1 MEQQTGILSRNL
13 LGTSWGKF
21 GKATYPHWAQ
31 SSDRAHVMMLSSVPV
46 DPRVGQQLPGTTSV
60 GPVGPC
66 PSLSQLYNERL
77 ATGCRETS
85 KDQRTAVEGGGPL
98 VTMSHRPA
106 ESRARDS
113 TLGMDSG
120 VKERQTPAEHRQRA
134 LGSVSS
140 LRGPVYGTVGSSD
153 FRRTETQVSD
163 QVQGIQRPGNKGNV
177 WVHPKQLEPT
187 SPPPPQVCP
196 PEPAPP
202 AGPTGEQLGT
212 LKRCLE
218 AHQTEMKRL
227 LTGALGSL
235 CQRLEVVERR
245 MEQLCEQGTTHDNS
259 LALLSTQVGQLA
271 RGMTA
276 AATKQD
282 LSPLHGLGK
291 EPRALKEEKVDF
303 TKLLPHSP
311 NPSCNM
317 GSSGTDLDKGSVTG
331 CQWRMTTTYSP
342 SHSPAQSGDHKEGL
356 GGKKRRTESGR
367 SLFSMGKTQSEGV
380 TEGCI
385 QGNYSPVSDFEDL
398 DMELAAE
405 KGRVA
410 LTWLVKSALV
420 DTESSDS
427 QEVPLP
433 SPSQKAQSGD
443 TQGNRRE
450 SMETHPHSPH
460 VHFPTES
467 QGQSKS
473 TEVPKCPLTGK
484 GRTMAA
490 FPEGVQL
497 SPIGACSLSPHSVK
511 VVGSSGSEHTGRIAP
526 APTNVQLRITSP
538 PRTDHTA
545 YAQSSKETEKD
556 RKPERKRRNKR
567 EAKAHLV
574 GEFNSTATMSVKSSF
589 STQIQDQPQVGVGRE
604 AAEERQQSQ
613 QHKRFV
619 EGMRVSYGGREN
631 QTLNFTIPPHQQHSP
646 LSHAQL
652 KSPDRASSGSVFA
665 SYSRSPLPS
674 PPMSGYMD
682 PQKGKQATDRSLLPF
697 HSTSPS
703 LDSSIVS
710 KLSSPRNGSN
720 TSLMV
725 GVRSIHH
732 QGQALL
738 LQLSDTASQ
747 LVPSSPSPELPS
759 PPDGGQSRRGNLPRF
774 FNSKLKN
781 HWNKD
786 RPSCKK
792 RLLKGVRS
800 TSGALAMSL
809 PELEEETSQ
818 HHWQPLVILG
828 SPVLPLSPLQLGPL
842 AQNFSSSCCSSKV
855 LDRDMSTLQRG
866 LFDATGQFP
875 MSLFSQMG
883 FSKLS
888 KGGLSTVLAAS
899 SSASFRRWFR
909 HKRPTPLMK
918 LSATA
923 VETVMFQ
930 IIESRKKYMYPPLKD
945 YTGPPGLDNDHSYA
959 QSCSQEA
966 TSVRNS
972 STASSMSLTFPPT
985 RRRRVRFTPERALSS
1000 PKTSHSHSPKTM
1012 RLDNQPEPVPSLAIA
1027 SANVKYPGLHGHGR
1041 SPSREGGLYDAS
1053 VGTQPGQRYKR
1064 VSQIRI
1070 RKTVPKP
1077 DNNLTPMGLP
1087 KPKRLKKKE
1096 FSLEEIYTN
1105 KNYKSPTPNRSLET
1119 IFEEPKEKNG
1129 SLVCI
1134 GHQKRKRVLDF
1145 PDFTL
1150 PRKRKARANM
1160 APLRV
1165 KGPRGRGRR
1174 GRPDDA
1180 DLDVMLIERLSE
1192 LEDFFTSQ
1200 SLED

>member
-1 MEQQTGILSRNL
+1 
-13 LGTSWGKF
+13 
-21 GKATYPHWAQ
+21 
-31 SSDRAHVMMLSSVPV
+31 MMLSSVPA
-46 DPRVGQQLPGTTSV
+46 DPRGGQQLPGSTS
-60 GPVGPC
+60 VGPC
-66 PSLSQLYNERL
+66 PSLSQLYHEQL

-85 KDQRTAVEGGGPL
+85 KDQRNAVEGGEPL
-98 VTMSHRPA
+98 VTVTMSHRPA
-106 ESRARDS
+106 ESRARDGS
-113 TLGMDSG
+113 FGMDSG
-120 VKERQTPAEHRQRA
+120 VRERQTPAEHRQRD

-163 QVQGIQRPGNKGNV
+163 QVQGTQRPSNKGNV

-196 PEPAPP
+196 SDPTPP

-218 AHQTEMKRL
+218 AHQAEMKRL
-227 LTGALGSL
+227 LTGSLGSL
-235 CQRLEVVERR
+235 CQRLEMVEKR
-245 MEQLCEQGTTHDNS
+245 MEQLCEQGTTHGNS
-259 LALLSTQVGQLA
+259 LAQLMTQVGQLA

-276 AATKQD
+276 AVTKQG

-291 EPRALKEEKVDF
+291 EPRVLKEEHF

-311 NPSCNM
+311 NPSC
-317 GSSGTDLDKGSVTG
+317 SSGTDLDKGSVTG
-331 CQWRMTTTYSP
+331 CQWMMTTTFSP
-342 SHSPAQSGDHKEGL
+342 SHSPAPSSDHKEGL
-356 GGKKRRTESGR
+356 GGKMKRTESGR
-367 SLFSMGKTQSEGV
+367 SISSIGKAPSKGV

-405 KGRVA
+405 KGQDA
-410 LTWLVKSALV
+410 LNWLVNSALA

-433 SPSQKAQSGD
+433 SPSQKAQSG
-443 TQGNRRE
+443 NRRE

-460 VHFPTES
+460 VHFPAES

-473 TEVPKCPLTGK
+473 TEVHKCPVTGK

-511 VVGSSGSEHTGRIAP
+511 VVESSRSEHTGRIAP
-526 APTNVQLRITSP
+526 ASTNVQLRITRP

-545 YAQSSKETEKD
+545 YTQSSKEAEKD

-567 EAKAHLV
+567 EAKAHSV
-574 GEFNSTATMSVKSSF
+574 GEFTSTATMSVKSSF
-589 STQIQDQPQVGVGRE
+589 SAQIQDRPQVGVDRE
-604 AAEERQQSQ
+604 TAEERQQTQ
-613 QHKRFV
+613 QHKQFV
-619 EGMRVSYGGREN
+619 ESMRVSYGGREN
-631 QTLNFTIPPHQQHSP
+631 QTLNFTIPPHQQHNP
-646 LSHAQL
+646 LSHSQL
-652 KSPDRASSGSVFA
+652 KSPDGASSLSGSVFA
-665 SYSRSPLPS
+665 PSSWSPLPS
-674 PPMSGYMD
+674 PPMSGYVD
-682 PQKGKQATDRSLLPF
+682 PQKDKQATDRSF
-697 HSTSPS
+697 HSSSPS
-703 LDSSIVS
+703 LDSSVVS
-710 KLSSPRNGSN
+710 KLSSPRNGSSK
-720 TSLMV
+720 SLMV
-725 GVRSIHH
+725 GVRSIHP

-738 LQLSDTASQ
+738 LQLSNTASQ
-747 LVPSSPSPELPS
+747 LVPSSHSPELPS
-759 PPDGGQSRRGNLPRF
+759 PPDGGQSRWGNLPCF

-786 RPSCKK
+786 RSSCKK
-792 RLLKGVRS
+792 RPLKGVHS

-828 SPVLPLSPLQLGPL
+828 NPVLPLSPLQLGPL
-842 AQNFSSSCCSSKV
+842 AQTFSSCCSSKA
-855 LDRDMSTLQRG
+855 LDRDASTLQHG
-866 LFDATGQFP
+866 LFHATGQFP

-883 FSKLS
+883 FSKFS
-888 KGGLSTVLAAS
+888 KAGLSTVLAAS
-899 SSASFRRWFR
+899 SPASFRLWFR
-909 HKRPTPLMK
+909 HKRPMPLMR

-923 VETVMFQ
+923 VETVMCQ
-930 IIESRKKYMYPPLKD
+930 IIESQKYMYPPLPPLKD

-959 QSCSQEA
+959 QSCSQEV
-966 TSVRNS
+966 TSVRMS
-972 STASSMSLTFPPT
+972 STASSTSLTFSPT
-985 RRRRVRFTPERALSS
+985 RRRWVRLPPERALSS
-1000 PKTSHSHSPKTM
+1000 PKTSHSHSPKTL
-1012 RLDNQPEPVPSLAIA
+1012 RLDNQPEPVPSFAIA
-1027 SANVKYPGLHGHGR
+1027 SANVKYPGLHGR

-1053 VGTQPGQRYKR
+1053 VGTQPCQRSKR

-1150 PRKRKARANM
+1150 PRKRKVRANM

-1192 LEDFFTSQ
+1192 LEDFFTRQ
-1200 SLED
+1200 GLED

>member
-1 MEQQTGILSRNL
+1 
-13 LGTSWGKF
+13 
-21 GKATYPHWAQ
+21 
-31 SSDRAHVMMLSSVPV
+31 MMFSSVSA
-46 DPRVGQQLPGTTSV
+46 DLRGGQQLPGSTS
-60 GPVGPC
+60 VGPC
-66 PSLSQLYNERL
+66 PSLSQLYHEQL

-85 KDQRTAVEGGGPL
+85 KDQRNAAEGGGPL
-98 VTMSHRPA
+98 VTVTMSHRPA
-106 ESRARDS
+106 ESRARDGS
-113 TLGMDSG
+113 LGVDSG
-120 VKERQTPAEHRQRA
+120 VRERQTLAEHRQRD

-163 QVQGIQRPGNKGNV
+163 QVQGTQRPGNKGNV

-187 SPPPPQVCP
+187 SPPPPPVCP
-196 PEPAPP
+196 SDSTPL

-218 AHQTEMKRL
+218 AHQAEMKRL
-227 LTGALGSL
+227 LTGSLGSL

-245 MEQLCEQGTTHDNS
+245 MEQLCEQGTTHGNS
-259 LALLSTQVGQLA
+259 LALLRNQVGQLA

-276 AATKQD
+276 AVAKQD

-291 EPRALKEEKVDF
+291 EPRVLKEEDF

-331 CQWRMTTTYSP
+331 CQWMMTTTFSP
-342 SHSPAQSGDHKEGL
+342 SHSPAPSKEGL
-356 GGKKRRTESGR
+356 GGKMKRTESGR
-367 SLFSMGKTQSEGV
+367 SVSSIGKAPSKGV
-380 TEGCI
+380 TEGCK

-398 DMELAAE
+398 DMELAAK
-405 KGRVA
+405 KGQDA
-410 LTWLVKSALV
+410 LNWLVNSALA

-433 SPSQKAQSGD
+433 SPSQKAQSG
-443 TQGNRRE
+443 NRSE

-473 TEVPKCPLTGK
+473 TEFHKCPLTDK

-490 FPEGVQL
+490 FPEGLQL

-511 VVGSSGSEHTGRIAP
+511 VVESSRSEHMGRIAL
-526 APTNVQLRITSP
+526 ASTNVQLRVTSP

-545 YAQSSKETEKD
+545 YTQSSKEAEKD
-556 RKPERKRRNKR
+556 RKPERKKRNKR
-567 EAKAHLV
+567 EAKAHSV

-589 STQIQDQPQVGVGRE
+589 SAQIQDLPQVGVGRE

-613 QHKRFV
+613 QHKQFV
-619 EGMRVSYGGREN
+619 ESMRVSYGGREN
-631 QTLNFTIPPHQQHSP
+631 QTLNFTIPPHQQHNP

-652 KSPDRASSGSVFA
+652 KSPDGASSLSGSVFA
-665 SYSRSPLPS
+665 PSSWSPLPS
-674 PPMSGYMD
+674 PPMSGYVD

-697 HSTSPS
+697 HSSSPS
-703 LDSSIVS
+703 LDSSVVS
-710 KLSSPRNGSN
+710 KLSSPRNGSSK
-720 TSLMV
+720 SLMV
-725 GVRSIHH
+725 GVRSIHP

-747 LVPSSPSPELPS
+747 LVPSSPSPELPLH
-759 PPDGGQSRRGNLPRF
+759 PDGGQSRWGNIPCF

-786 RPSCKK
+786 RSSCKK
-792 RLLKGVRS
+792 RPLKGVRS
-800 TSGALAMSL
+800 TSGTLAMSL
-809 PELEEETSQ
+809 PELEEETLQ

-842 AQNFSSSCCSSKV
+842 AQTFSSFCCSSKA
-855 LDRDMSTLQRG
+855 LDRDVSTLQHS
-866 LFDATGQFP
+866 LFHATGQFP

-883 FSKLS
+883 FSKFS
-888 KGGLSTVLAAS
+888 KAGLSTMLAAS
-899 SSASFRRWFR
+899 SPASFRLWFR
-909 HKRPTPLMK
+909 HKCPMPLMR

-923 VETVMFQ
+923 VETVMCQ
-930 IIESRKKYMYPPLKD
+930 IIESQKKYMYPPLKD

-966 TSVRNS
+966 TSVRMS
-972 STASSMSLTFPPT
+972 STASTSLTFSPT
-985 RRRRVRFTPERALSS
+985 RRRWVRLPPERALSS

-1012 RLDNQPEPVPSLAIA
+1012 RLDNQPEPVPSF
-1027 SANVKYPGLHGHGR
+1027 ANVKYPGLHGR

-1053 VGTQPGQRYKR
+1053 VGTQPCQRSKR

-1150 PRKRKARANM
+1150 PRKRKVRANM

-1174 GRPDDA
+1174 GRPDDT

-1192 LEDFFTSQ
+1192 LEDFFTRQ
-1200 SLED
+1200 GLED

>member
-1 MEQQTGILSRNL
+1 
-13 LGTSWGKF
+13 
-21 GKATYPHWAQ
+21 
-31 SSDRAHVMMLSSVPV
+31 MMLSSVSA
-46 DPRVGQQLPGTTSV
+46 DPRGAQQLPGSTS
-60 GPVGPC
+60 VGPC
-66 PSLSQLYNERL
+66 PSLSHLYHEQL

-85 KDQRTAVEGGGPL
+85 KDQRNVVEDGGPL
-98 VTMSHRPA
+98 VTMTMSHRPA
-106 ESRARDS
+106 ESRDRDGS
-113 TLGMDSG
+113 LGMDSG
-120 VKERQTPAEHRQRA
+120 VRERQTQAEYRQRA

-140 LRGPVYGTVGSSD
+140 LRGPVYGTAGSSD

-163 QVQGIQRPGNKGNV
+163 QVQGTQRPGNKGNV

-187 SPPPPQVCP
+187 SPPQVCP
-196 PEPAPP
+196 SDPTPP

-218 AHQTEMKRL
+218 AHQAEMKRL
-227 LTGALGSL
+227 LKGSLGSL

-245 MEQLCEQGTTHDNS
+245 MEQLCEQGTTHGSS
-259 LALLSTQVGQLA
+259 LALLRIQVGQLA

-276 AATKQD
+276 AVAKQD

-291 EPRALKEEKVDF
+291 EPRVLKEDDF

-311 NPSCNM
+311 NPLCNM
-317 GSSGTDLDKGSVTG
+317 GSSGADLDEGSVTG
-331 CQWRMTTTYSP
+331 CQWMMTTTFSP
-342 SHSPAQSGDHKEGL
+342 SHSPAPSSDHKEGL
-356 GGKKRRTESGR
+356 GGEIKRTESGQ
-367 SLFSMGKTQSEGV
+367 SVSSKGKAPSKSV
-380 TEGCI
+380 TEGCK
-385 QGNYSPVSDFEDL
+385 QGNYSPVSDIEDL
-398 DMELAAE
+398 DVELAAE
-405 KGRVA
+405 KGRDA
-410 LTWLVKSALV
+410 LNWLVNSAQA

-433 SPSQKAQSGD
+433 SPSQKAQSG
-443 TQGNRRE
+443 NRRE
-450 SMETHPHSPH
+450 SIETHPHSPH

-467 QGQSKS
+467 QGLSKS
-473 TEVPKCPLTGK
+473 TEVHKCPLTGK

-490 FPEGVQL
+490 FPEGVQS
-497 SPIGACSLSPHSVK
+497 SPIGAFSLSPHSVE
-511 VVGSSGSEHTGRIAP
+511 VVRSSRPEHTGRIAP
-526 APTNVQLRITSP
+526 ASTNIQLTITSP
-538 PRTDHTA
+538 PRTDHPA
-545 YAQSSKETEKD
+545 YTQSSKEAEKD
-556 RKPERKRRNKR
+556 QKPERKRRNKR
-567 EAKAHLV
+567 EAKAHSV
-574 GEFNSTATMSVKSSF
+574 DEFNSTATKSVKSSF
-589 STQIQDQPQVGVGRE
+589 SAQIQDQPQVGVGRE

-613 QHKRFV
+613 QHK
-619 EGMRVSYGGREN
+619 
-631 QTLNFTIPPHQQHSP
+631 QTLNFTIPHQQHNP

-652 KSPDRASSGSVFA
+652 KSPDGASSLSGSVFA
-665 SYSRSPLPS
+665 PSSWSPLSS
-674 PPMSGYMD
+674 PPMSGYVD
-682 PQKGKQATDRSLLPF
+682 PQKGKQATDRSFLHF
-697 HSTSPS
+697 HSSSPS
-703 LDSSIVS
+703 LDSSVDS
-710 KLSSPRNGSN
+710 KLSSPRNGSSK
-720 TSLMV
+720 SLMV
-725 GVRSIHH
+725 GVRSIHP

-759 PPDGGQSRRGNLPRF
+759 PPDGGQSRWGNIPCV

-786 RPSCKK
+786 RSSCKK
-792 RLLKGVRS
+792 RPLKGVRS

-842 AQNFSSSCCSSKV
+842 AQTFSSLCCSSKA
-855 LDRDMSTLQRG
+855 LDRNSSTLQHG
-866 LFDATGQFP
+866 LFHATGQFP

-883 FSKLS
+883 FSKFS
-888 KGGLSTVLAAS
+888 KAGLSTVLAAS
-899 SSASFRRWFR
+899 SPASFRHWFR
-909 HKRPTPLMK
+909 HKCPMPLMR

-923 VETVMFQ
+923 VETVMCQ
-930 IIESRKKYMYPPLKD
+930 IIESQKKYMYPPLKD

-966 TSVRNS
+966 TSVRIS
-972 STASSMSLTFPPT
+972 STASSTSLTFSPT
-985 RRRRVRFTPERALSS
+985 RRRWVRLPPERALSS

-1012 RLDNQPEPVPSLAIA
+1012 RLDNQPEPVPSFAIA
-1027 SANVKYPGLHGHGR
+1027 SANVKYPGLHGR
-1041 SPSREGGLYDAS
+1041 SPTREGGLYDAS
-1053 VGTQPGQRYKR
+1053 VGTQPCQRSKR

-1150 PRKRKARANM
+1150 PRKRKVRANM
-1160 APLRV
+1160 APLRI

-1192 LEDFFTSQ
+1192 LEDFFTRQ
-1200 SLED
+1200 GLED

>member
-1 MEQQTGILSRNL
+1 
-13 LGTSWGKF
+13 
-21 GKATYPHWAQ
+21 
-31 SSDRAHVMMLSSVPV
+31 MMLSSVPA
-46 DPRVGQQLPGTTSV
+46 DPRGGQQLPGSTSVGLV

-66 PSLSQLYNERL
+66 PSLSQLYHEQL

-85 KDQRTAVEGGGPL
+85 KDQRNAAEGGGPL
-98 VTMSHRPA
+98 VTVTMSHRPA
-106 ESRARDS
+106 ESRARDGS
-113 TLGMDSG
+113 LGMDSG
-120 VKERQTPAEHRQRA
+120 VSERQTPAEHRQRA

-153 FRRTETQVSD
+153 FRSTETQVSD
-163 QVQGIQRPGNKGNV
+163 QVQGIQRPGDKSNV
-177 WVHPKQLEPT
+177 WVHPKQLEPI
-187 SPPPPQVCP
+187 SPPPPQACP
-196 PEPAPP
+196 SDPTPP

-218 AHQTEMKRL
+218 AHQAEMKQL

-245 MEQLCEQGTTHDNS
+245 MEQLCEQGTTHGNS
-259 LALLSTQVGQLA
+259 LALLRSKVGQLA

-276 AATKQD
+276 AVTKQD

-291 EPRALKEEKVDF
+291 EPRALKEEDF

-331 CQWRMTTTYSP
+331 CQWRMTTTFSP
-342 SHSPAQSGDHKEGL
+342 SHSPAPSSDHKEGL
-356 GGKKRRTESGR
+356 GGKMKRTESGR
-367 SLFSMGKTQSEGV
+367 SESSMGKALSKGV

-405 KGRVA
+405 KGRDA
-410 LTWLVKSALV
+410 LNWLVNSALA

-433 SPSQKAQSGD
+433 SPSQKAQSG
-443 TQGNRRE
+443 NRRG

-473 TEVPKCPLTGK
+473 TEVHKCPPTGK

-497 SPIGACSLSPHSVK
+497 SPIGACSLSPHSIK
-511 VVGSSGSEHTGRIAP
+511 VIESSRSEHTGRIAP
-526 APTNVQLRITSP
+526 ASTNVQLRITSP

-545 YAQSSKETEKD
+545 YTQSSKEAEKD

-567 EAKAHLV
+567 EAKAHSV

-589 STQIQDQPQVGVGRE
+589 STQIQDRTQVGVGRE
-604 AAEERQQSQ
+604 AAKERQQSQ

-619 EGMRVSYGGREN
+619 ESMRVSYGGREN
-631 QTLNFTIPPHQQHSP
+631 QTLNFTIPPHQQHSS

-652 KSPDRASSGSVFA
+652 KSPDGVSSLSGSVFA
-665 SYSRSPLPS
+665 PSSQSPLPS
-674 PPMSGYMD
+674 PPMSGYLD
-682 PQKGKQATDRSLLPF
+682 PQKGKQAMDRSLLPF

-703 LDSSIVS
+703 LDSSVVS
-710 KLSSPRNGSN
+710 KFSSPRNGS
-720 TSLMV
+720 SKCLMV
-725 GVRSIHH
+725 GVRSIHP

-747 LVPSSPSPELPS
+747 LVSSSTSPGVCS
-759 PPDGGQSRRGNLPRF
+759 TPDGGQSRWRNLPCF

-792 RLLKGVRS
+792 RPMKGVRS
-800 TSGALAMSL
+800 TSGAIAMSL

-842 AQNFSSSCCSSKV
+842 VQTFSRCSSKA
-855 LDRDMSTLQRG
+855 LDRDASTLQHG
-866 LFDATGQFP
+866 LFHAPGQFP

-883 FSKLS
+883 FSKA
-888 KGGLSTVLAAS
+888 GLSTVLAAS
-899 SSASFRRWFR
+899 SPASFRLLFR
-909 HKRPTPLMK
+909 HKRPTPLMR

-923 VETVMFQ
+923 VETVMCQ
-930 IIESRKKYMYPPLKD
+930 IIESRKKYMYPPLPPLKD
-945 YTGPPGLDNDHSYA
+945 STGPPGLDNDHSYA

-966 TSVRNS
+966 TSVRMS
-972 STASSMSLTFPPT
+972 STASSTSLTFPPS
-985 RRRRVRFTPERALSS
+985 RRRWVRLPPERALSS

-1012 RLDNQPEPVPSLAIA
+1012 RLDNQPEPVPSF
-1027 SANVKYPGLHGHGR
+1027 ANVKYPGLHGHGR

-1053 VGTQPGQRYKR
+1053 VGTQPSQRSKR

-1134 GHQKRKRVLDF
+1134 GNQKRKRVLDF

-1150 PRKRKARANM
+1150 PRKRKVRANM

-1192 LEDFFTSQ
+1192 LEDFFTRQ
-1200 SLED
+1200 GLED